1 MILSHFLPLLSS
13 VFCYFF
19 LTKIY
24 NYNYFDDVYSYFIN
38 CYLSNTYAKIP
49 PLASFHAGCDGN
61 HSVESPEAC
70 HRIRTRRRGI
80 LIRKFHDRGHGM
92 TWKGEAT
99 PHPLSTLCTIRSRKI
114 TIAVS
119 VAPKHTGDLKL
130 LPPKLHNELKLPID
144 RTILALGRINALP
157 PNQSVAQIGVGIVC
171 QVHFLFFFTINLQ

>member
-1 MILSHFLPLLSS
+1 
-13 VFCYFF
+13 
-19 LTKIY
+19 
-24 NYNYFDDVYSYFIN
+24 
-38 CYLSNTYAKIP
+38 
-49 PLASFHAGCDGN
+49 
-61 HSVESPEAC
+61 
-70 HRIRTRRRGI
+70 
-80 LIRKFHDRGHGM
+80 M

>member
-1 MILSHFLPLLSS
+1 MLFNVVFSS
-13 VFCYFF
+13 QC
-19 LTKIY
+19 LRQ
-24 NYNYFDDVYSYFIN
+24 
-38 CYLSNTYAKIP
+38 NTS

-61 HSVESPEAC
+61 RSVESPEAC

-99 PHPLSTLCTIRSRKI
+99 PHPLPTRCTIRSWKI
-114 TIAVS
+114 TTAVT

-130 LPPKLHNELKLPID
+130 LPPKLHNELKSSID

-157 PNQSVAQIGVGIVC
+157 PNQRAAQIGVGIDYK
-171 QVHFLFFFTINLQ
+171 